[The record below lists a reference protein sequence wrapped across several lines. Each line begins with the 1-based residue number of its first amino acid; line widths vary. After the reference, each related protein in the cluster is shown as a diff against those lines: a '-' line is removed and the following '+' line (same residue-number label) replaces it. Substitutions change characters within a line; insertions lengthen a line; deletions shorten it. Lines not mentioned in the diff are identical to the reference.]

1 MGASIMAQKS
11 KWNNA
16 WWEATFDTIIA
27 GAINFPLNMLLLW
40 VAAFYGMSVLWTS
53 IFLTGV
59 FTVIAIVRKATVRT
73 MFKRKENSCNNHE
86 L

>member
-1 MGASIMAQKS
+1 MGQVVMTQKS
-11 KWNNA
+11 KWSNA

-27 GAINFPLNMLLLW
+27 GAINFPLNILLLW
-40 VAAFYGMSVLWTS
+40 VAAFYEMTVLWTG

-73 MFKRKENSCNNHE
+73 LFKHKEKQ
-86 L
+86 LQ